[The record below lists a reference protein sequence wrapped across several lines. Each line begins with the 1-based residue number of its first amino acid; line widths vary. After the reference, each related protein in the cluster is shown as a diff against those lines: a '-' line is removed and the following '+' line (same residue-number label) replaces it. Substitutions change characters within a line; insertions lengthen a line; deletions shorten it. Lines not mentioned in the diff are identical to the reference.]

1 VTLRKV
7 RFYIPWFIENVIS
20 KQDLGVQVLRRFPAA
35 GQQHDHHERERLNPN
50 KNSIC
55 GLELTEE
62 IKVVLEHA
70 CPGASGPN
78 GWLSDDQREQQ
89 PHK

>member
-1 VTLRKV
+1 VCRCCDGSLLLDNSTTIMSEKD
-7 RFYIPWFIENVIS
+7 S
-20 KQDLGVQVLRRFPAA
+20 
-35 GQQHDHHERERLNPN
+35 NPN

-78 GWLSDDQREQQ
+78 GWLSVDEREQQ
-89 PHK
+89 PHVRIGWEV

>member
-1 VTLRKV
+1 LVCRCCDGSLLLDNSTTIMSEKD
-7 RFYIPWFIENVIS
+7 S
-20 KQDLGVQVLRRFPAA
+20 
-35 GQQHDHHERERLNPN
+35 NPN

-78 GWLSDDQREQQ
+78 GWLSVVEREQQ
-89 PHK
+89 PHVRIGWEV